1 MRLITCLTLV
11 PALVLCMFTTKGQA
25 ADLPGVPPETVA
37 DYVHA
42 VIEAHRAVY
51 TAHVVDR
58 LHEQG
63 GPKAEGNWRT
73 QKMSLPLPVQLV
85 TETSNMFFTKATG
98 LRYRLISLWPINPQ
112 NGTHDQGDTTGLQ
125 TVGER
130 PEGPA
135 TRTLKIDGQTYFQA
149 IYADKAVS
157 QSCVDCHNTHPKS
170 PKRDFQ
176 VGEVMGGL
184 VIEFPLGHQ

>member
-1 MRLITCLTLV
+1 MNLIIRLILV
-11 PALVLCMFTTKGQA
+11 PVIALCMFTTKGQA
-25 ADLPGVPPETVA
+25 SDMPGVPPETVA

-58 LHEQG
+58 LNEQG
-63 GPKAEGNWRT
+63 GLKAVGDWRD

-85 TETSNMFFTKATG
+85 TETSDMFFTKATG

-112 NGTHDQGDTTGLQ
+112 NGTRDQGDKTGLQ
-125 TVGER
+125 IIGER
-130 PEGPA
+130 PERPA
-135 TRTLKIDGQTYFQA
+135 TRTVKIDNQTYFQA

-170 PKRDFQ
+170 PKHDFQ

-184 VIEFPLGHQ
+184 VIEFPLK